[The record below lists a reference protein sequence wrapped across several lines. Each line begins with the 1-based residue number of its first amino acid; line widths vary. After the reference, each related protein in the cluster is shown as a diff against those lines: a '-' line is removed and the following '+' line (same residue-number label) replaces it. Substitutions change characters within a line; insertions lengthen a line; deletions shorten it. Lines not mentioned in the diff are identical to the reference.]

1 MEDYIKMAKKQQTKI
16 TPELFNLDL
25 VAYRWQ
31 LSFVS
36 GYLYKAGKIEPYG
49 VIQDALKAKGLHP
62 LIVIDKEV
70 FSPKHWQDIL
80 SVWSK
85 LDIDVL
91 SQKNKENY
99 LKVYNT
105 LKNNNGNS

>member
-1 MEDYIKMAKKQQTKI
+1 MAKKQETKI

-31 LSFVS
+31 ISFVS

-49 VIQDALKAKGLHP
+49 AIQNALKRIGLHP
-62 LIVIDKEV
+62 LIVIDKKV
-70 FSPKHWQDIL
+70 FSPEHWQDIL
-80 SVWSK
+80 SIWSK

-91 SQKNKENY
+91 SKKNKENY
-99 LKVYNT
+99 LKVYNK
-105 LKNNNGNS
+105 LKQDETRRI